1 MAWFEEA
8 CINFENIDMD
18 DFKRIIIRVAPL
30 HCADVERAAFD
41 TTGDCHVDH
50 LKINNKTSP
59 LVVFGNIH
67 PLSHQVNT
75 LMFPVLFLN
84 LSLTCPLGVLFF
96 GSVFY
101 VLQHTLMTEISTFG
115 NLA

>member
-18 DFKRIIIRVAPL
+18 DFKIIVIRVAPL
-30 HCADVERAAFD
+30 HCTYVERTVFD
-41 TTGDCHVDH
+41 MTGECHLDH

-59 LVVFGNIH
+59 LVVFGIMH
-67 PLSHQVNT
+67 PLSDQVNA

-84 LSLTCPLGVLFF
+84 LSLTCPLGVFLFF
-96 GSVFY
+96 FY
-101 VLQHTLMTEISTFG
+101 VLQHTLITEVSRWET
-115 NLA
+115 